1 MQVAIYSKKHLNGIR
16 KEKIMIKEIPRKVIY
31 TCDLCGK
38 EFPEVAPDK
47 MQIHTYRVPG
57 FVHDCTQTNEV
68 AQSITRE
75 LCPKC
80 YGRLAQILKD
90 NGIEFVN
97 HRSNDGNYDNIDPKY
112 RENIV

>member
-1 MQVAIYSKKHLNGIR
+1 
-16 KEKIMIKEIPRKVIY
+16 MIKEIPRKVIY

-38 EFPEVAPDK
+38 EFPEVAPEK

-57 FVHDCTQTNEV
+57 FVYEYEDYWTRTSKA

-97 HRSNDGNYDNIDPKY
+97 HRSSGENYDNIDPKY
-112 RENIV
+112 RENI